1 MPGRGG
7 SVSGGE
13 KRVGAKSC
21 RAGRAAGKS
30 GCKCRKGQ
38 GKRGGA
44 AGKSATESVVVE
56 NNLVAGNEDLQS
68 AWLRQHGIDMA
79 SCSDNPAGAACQK
92 AKNERNAVALALA
105 SGSAA
110 SLPGE
115 ALAMWGLGAG
125 VNAGVQYAGNGEI
138 NPVNA
143 VVAGWVN
150 VATMGNGWKGTVAG
164 NAAGGAL
171 ANQINGDDPVT
182 GAITNGA
189 GAWLGYGVGN
199 YVVKPITNA
208 AGKFITNGWD
218 PKFNPDLL
226 KYTEIKGKMGD
237 IERDAAKQNSWS
249 RRGFWRLYNFR
260 DDGVCCSENH

>member
-1 MPGRGG
+1 M
-7 SVSGGE
+7 
-13 KRVGAKSC
+13 
-21 RAGRAAGKS
+21 
-30 GCKCRKGQ
+30 
-38 GKRGGA
+38 
-44 AGKSATESVVVE
+44 E
-56 NNLVAGNEDLQS
+56 NNLLGGGTEEGQTE
-68 AWLRQHGIDMA
+68 WIRQHGIDMA
-79 SCSDNPAGAACQK
+79 SCSSAPSSASCQK
-92 AKNERNAVALALA
+92 AINERDAVALALA
-105 SGSAA
+105 SGGAT

-125 VNAGVQYAGNGEI
+125 MNAGVQYAGSGEI

-164 NAAGGAL
+164 NAVGGAL
-171 ANQINGDDPVT
+171 ANQINGDNPIT

-199 YVVKPITNA
+199 YIVKPVTNA

-226 KYTEIKGKMGD
+226 KYTEIKGQMGISKDMLPSKIPGTTGDVGGSAVSEFGGSAIQDKLDKMAG
-237 IERDAAKQNSWS
+237 KK
-249 RRGFWRLYNFR
+249 
-260 DDGVCCSENH
+260 